1 MKAIISSKLAEG
13 DSTQDAGLAFLQVG
27 QLAGMSPT
35 QYGRNLLEQAGLKSL
50 EAVKNAFVRDSGTT
64 VTVTDG
70 AGGLSVSTDRPGWVV
85 IDSCAG
91 DHRASH
97 FQTFAGAAAQVWS
110 VLALHDAGTVTFSE
124 SSPNESRTI
133 TFQGMGPL
141 GMKSVVMAP
150 LETPTE

>member
-70 AGGLSVSTDRPGWVV
+70 AGGLSVSTDRPGWVEPFPNFCGCCCSGVVSSGASRRRYRHFFRV
-85 IDSCAG
+85 ISQRITHNYLPGHGPTRYEVSCDG
-91 DHRASH
+91 
-97 FQTFAGAAAQVWS
+97 
-110 VLALHDAGTVTFSE
+110 
-124 SSPNESRTI
+124 SSRN
-133 TFQGMGPL
+133 
-141 GMKSVVMAP
+141 AH
-150 LETPTE
+150 